1 MSLMDKLFDLG
12 DQVFYN
18 WEKKQYPNGDSP
30 FSDQDREM
38 FVNGFAQGY
47 KFLNT
52 TAEDANA

>member
-12 DQVFYN
+12 NQVFDD
-18 WEKKQYPNGDSP
+18 WEQRQYPNGDTP
-30 FSDQDREM
+30 FSDHDREM

-52 TAEDANA
+52 IGHEYS